1 MHNFH
6 HKLLA
11 CALAL
16 MLSACVGRSDPSK
29 AVEPPLT
36 LGDVDAAADQVAENA
51 PIGSTVGVTVAVQAP
66 GSGTL
71 SYSLTDDAGGAFS
84 IDATTG
90 VVRRSGAVD
99 FEATTGRS
107 ITAHAVLVDGTRR
120 NVGART
126 FIIAVLDS
134 PTPALELTFPFV
146 HARHSDSIIAASGR
160 VTHPQ
165 LQTVQITARAGGATV
180 TGTITGERF
189 TVRDIPV
196 SGGAEFTLT
205 VTASHAGGDSVSRQ
219 MTLSREPELTD
230 VKRMV
235 LDPTRNRV
243 LLADRD
249 SGSIIAAPLDG
260 GARVLVSGR
269 HVGTGPAFMRPA
281 AITISPQ
288 GDSFFVADGE
298 LDAIFSVSMAT
309 GDRSRLATGIPR
321 IFDPNELDF
330 DTVRGKLLLSDE
342 QAGVLSIDVATGA
355 RQVVSSSQSP
365 GPQIYYHRGVGF
377 DAARDRILVN
387 DSSSLFAVSPLTGER
402 TMISGFLSDPATRF
416 LEGMSVASTG
426 GVVYLG
432 DEFGNGVVRIDLLS
446 GSRETVTSSGLA
458 LYNYPAVGAG
468 LDLQY
473 PQDVVFDA
481 ANNRL
486 FLVEGEYADP
496 LVEVRPNGDRVVIR
510 NASLGN
516 GVNFRSPAGIK
527 FDAARHVLMAADF
540 IGDVIA
546 EIDPATGHRTII
558 SGRADGRGSIDTDP
572 IDVALGAQSGDHYIV
587 DFQAKSLFAVAAGGA
602 TRIITSPTTGSGP
615 PLLSPRRVDV
625 DEARDLAYVLDEQS
639 IVSVNLENGA
649 RQAILSGFGSL
660 TGMALDLPSRRL
672 FVGNLLGQIQEV
684 DLATGTQRTVS
695 SGAAF
700 GVAGALA
707 YDSVNARLLA
717 IDQASFRVEF
727 IDVNT
732 GVRTNLTGNG
742 ILPVRPHSIAVDAER
757 QVAFIT
763 EDAYDAIIAIDL
775 QSGYRQL
782 IAK

>member
-1 MHNFH
+1 MGNIK
-6 HKLLA
+6 HKLLV

-36 LGDVDAAADQVAENA
+36 LNDVDVAADQIAENA

-66 GSGTL
+66 GNGTF
-71 SYSLTDDAGGAFS
+71 SYSLTDDAGGAFA

-90 VVRRSGAVD
+90 IVRRSGAVD
-99 FEATTGRS
+99 YETATGRS
-107 ITAHAVLVDGTRR
+107 ITAHAVLTNGGRQK
-120 NVGART
+120 VGART
-126 FIIAVLDS
+126 FTIAVLDS
-134 PTPALELTFPFV
+134 PAPALELMFPFA
-146 HARHSDSIIAASGR
+146 HARHSDSIIGASGR
-160 VTHPQ
+160 VAHPQ

-189 TVRDIPV
+189 AIRDIPV
-196 SGGAEFTLT
+196 SGGADFTLT

-230 VKRMV
+230 VQRMV

-243 LLADRD
+243 LLADRE

-269 HVGTGPAFMRPA
+269 HVGTGPAFMHPA

-288 GDSFFVADGE
+288 GDSFFVADDE
-298 LDAIFSVSMAT
+298 LDAIFRVSMAT
-309 GDRSRLATGIPR
+309 GDRSQLATSNPQ
-321 IFDPNELDF
+321 FYAPNELDF

-342 QAGVLSIDVATGA
+342 QAGVLSIDTATGA
-355 RQVVSSSQSP
+355 RQLVSSSQSP
-365 GPQIYYHRGVGF
+365 GPHIDYHRGVGF

-387 DSSSLFAVSPLTGER
+387 DSSSLFAVNPLTGAR
-402 TMISGFLSDPATRF
+402 TMISDWFSDPVTRF
-416 LEGMSVASTG
+416 LQGMSIAD

-446 GSRETVTSSGLA
+446 GSRETVTSSGMTLF
-458 LYNYPAVGAG
+458 NYPAVGAG
-468 LDLQY
+468 PDLQY

-486 FLVEGEYADP
+486 LLVEGEYADP
-496 LVEVRPNGDRVVIR
+496 LLEVRPNGDRVIIR

-527 FDAARHVLMAADF
+527 YDAARHVLIAADY
-540 IGDVIA
+540 IGDVVV

-558 SGRADGRGSIDTDP
+558 SGRSDGRGSIDTDP
-572 IDVALGAQSGDHYIV
+572 IDVALGTESNEHYIV
-587 DFQAKSLFAVAAGGA
+587 DFQTKTLYAVAAGGA
-602 TRIITSPTTGSGP
+602 TRIVTSPTTGSGP
-615 PLLSPRRVDV
+615 TLLSPRRVEI
-625 DEARDLAYVLDEQS
+625 DEARDIAYVLDEQS

-649 RQAILSGFGSL
+649 RQTILSGFGPL
-660 TGMALDLPSRRL
+660 AGMALDLPSRRL
-672 FVGNLLGQIQEV
+672 FVSNILGPVQEI
-684 DLATGTQRTVS
+684 DLATGAQRIIS
-695 SGAAF
+695 SGGAF
-700 GVAGALA
+700 GVGGGLA
-707 YDSVNARLLA
+707 YDNVNARLLA
-717 IDQASFRVEF
+717 IDQASFRLEF

-742 ILPVRPHSIAVDAER
+742 IWPVRPHSIAVDAER